1 MKLVEKKMGKVTQVL
16 IGNDSKTLEKW
27 PVDSCKISYEGFSGD
42 FHAGLTMKSGGRQ
55 PHYPKGTQI
64 RNYRQVSIVSHEE
77 LKSIA
82 DCMGIDK
89 INPGWVGANLEVKE
103 IPNFTF
109 LPPSTRIE
117 FTGGAVLVV
126 NGENLPCIN
135 PGKIIQQ
142 NFPELKGLAES
153 FSKNALGKR
162 GVVAWVECLGTIQTG
177 NDITLRIPQ
186 QKSWSSVN

>member
-1 MKLVEKKMGKVTQVL
+1 MKLVEKKMGKVTRVL
-16 IGNDSKTLEKW
+16 IGKDSKTLEKW
-27 PVDSCKISYEGFSGD
+27 PVDSCKITYDGFSGD
-42 FHAGLTMKSGGRQ
+42 FHSGLTMKSSGRQ

-77 LKSIA
+77 LHSIA
-82 DCMGIDK
+82 DSMGIKK
-89 INPGWVGANLEVKE
+89 IKPGWIGANMEVE
-103 IPNFTF
+103 GIPNLTF

-126 NGENLPCIN
+126 NGENLPCIG

-142 NFPELKGLAES
+142 NFPDLKGLTES

-162 GVVAWVECLGTIQTG
+162 GLVAWVECIGTIQTG
-177 NDITLRIPQ
+177 NDITLRIPK
-186 QKSWSSVN
+186 QKSWSLVY

>member
-16 IGNDSKTLEKW
+16 IGKDSKTLEKW
-27 PVDSCKISYEGFSGD
+27 PVDSCKITYDGFSGD
-42 FHAGLTMKSGGRQ
+42 FHSGLTMKSGGRQ

-64 RNYRQVSIVSHEE
+64 RNYRQVSIVSQEE
-77 LKSIA
+77 LHSIA
-82 DCMGIDK
+82 NSMDIKK
-89 INPGWVGANLEVKE
+89 IKPGWIGANMEVE
-103 IPNFTF
+103 GIPNLTF

-117 FTGGAVLVV
+117 FSGGAVLVV
-126 NGENLPCIN
+126 NGENLPCIG

-162 GVVAWVECLGTIQTG
+162 GLVAWVECIGTIQTG
-177 NDITLRIPQ
+177 DDITLRIPK
-186 QKSWSSVN
+186 QKSWSFKN